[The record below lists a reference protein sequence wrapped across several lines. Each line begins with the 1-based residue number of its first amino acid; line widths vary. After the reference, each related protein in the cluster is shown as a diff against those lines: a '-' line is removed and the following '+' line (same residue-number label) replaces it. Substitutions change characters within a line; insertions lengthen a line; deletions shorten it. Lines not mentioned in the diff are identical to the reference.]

1 MTLEKNKNKN
11 KNKKGSPFKSNRIPT
26 RLRYY
31 FWREAKQ
38 PITAGVYNIFKQ
50 KHHFLKAQ

>member
-1 MTLEKNKNKN
+1 MTLEKNK

-26 RLRYY
+26 RLLLLLARSKTDYY
-31 FWREAKQ
+31 
-38 PITAGVYNIFKQ
+38 GVYNIFKQ